1 MNPTQ
6 ALISAIERD
15 LGGIAVVW
23 CPDLGL
29 RDWLVDEVEG
39 LAGPSA
45 APFRTASV
53 DEAIKTPNRMALL
66 VPSDERAMIDELE
79 GRRDQLL
86 ADPPRTQPVVLF
98 LLRDGDGRIALAKAP
113 SLSSWVR
120 GSDVDPD
127 RIAEVD
133 VKADR
138 ARFEAEV
145 GRSVEDWL
153 ADWRAGTI
161 AHDGQSFA
169 RAYWA
174 ALLERS

>member
-6 ALISAIERD
+6 ALLSAIERD
-15 LGGIAVVW
+15 LGGVAVVW

-29 RDWLVDEVEG
+29 REWLVDEVAG
-39 LAGPSA
+39 LAGPMA

-53 DEAIKTPNRMALL
+53 DDAIRTPDRMALL
-66 VPSDERAMIDELE
+66 VPSDERLVVDELE

-86 ADPPRTQPVVLF
+86 ADPPRTQPIVLF
-98 LLRDGDGRIALAKAP
+98 LLRDGDGHVALANAP
-113 SLSSWVR
+113 GLSSWVR

-133 VKADR
+133 VRADR

-145 GRSVEDWL
+145 GQSVENWL
-153 ADWRAGTI
+153 ADWRAGVI
-161 AHDGQSFA
+161 PRDGMSFA
-169 RAYWA
+169 NAYWA
-174 ALLERS
+174 ALLEDQ